1 MDKIPEQLVR
11 MLAVIGIIVL
21 AIIIAVCFITVM
33 SGIQELISRAKYRYK
48 TKHRFDKPPLAKCY
62 CKDCDHHSL
71 STSNEC
77 FAHKGWYTADNWFC
91 WQATPRKHDEEN
103 SK

>member
-1 MDKIPEQLVR
+1 MNKMPEWLVHI
-11 MLAVIGIIVL
+11 LAVIGIIVL
-21 AIIIAVCFITVM
+21 VIIAGACIAITI
-33 SGIQELISRAKYRYK
+33 SEIQELISRAKYRYK
-48 TKHRFDKPPLAKCY
+48 AKHRFDKPPLAKCY

-91 WQATPRKHDEEN
+91 WQATPRKHDEE
-103 SK
+103 KVE

>member
-1 MDKIPEQLVR
+1 MDKMPEWLVR
-11 MLAVIGIIVL
+11 TLAVVGIIVL
-21 AIIIAVCFITVM
+21 ATIIGVCFALAVSSIK
-33 SGIQELISRAKYRYK
+33 GLILHAKYRHK
-48 TKHRFDKPPLAKCY
+48 IKHRFDKPPLAKCY

-71 STSNEC
+71 SNSNEC

>member
-1 MDKIPEQLVR
+1 MDKIPEWLVH
-11 MLAVIGIIVL
+11 MLAVIGIVVLVIIIGVCFAL
-21 AIIIAVCFITVM
+21 AIHSIK
-33 SGIQELISRAKYRYK
+33 ELISHAKYRYK
-48 TKHRFDKPPLAKCY
+48 WKHRFDKQPLAKCY

-71 STSNEC
+71 SGSNEC
-77 FAHKGWYTADNWFC
+77 FAHNGWYTADSWFC